1 MEIRASLRGR
11 SPHRLTTR
19 MVIVSVG
26 WLAALACLL
35 LSARYT
41 HTADRIVLV
50 KQNTKNRIS
59 R

>member
-1 MEIRASLRGR
+1 MEMRASLRGR

-19 MVIVSVG
+19 MVIVSG

-41 HTADRIVLV
+41 HAADRIVLV
-50 KQNTKNRIS
+50 GQNTKNRIS